1 MDLVVVSLTY
11 KLLRL
16 GSTTFLCIL
25 ITHTYTRKQN
35 DKEDCLRWGWKSTG
49 SDGSCTRRQQTFSLG
64 SLGWDWDWIN
74 SSSQRTYHQRLY
86 LRLWFS
92 WSSRRMA
99 NPSSCIN
106 IFIWYCF
113 VYLLNSY
120 RWNSL
125 LLELKMVVIGGR
137 EFIQHFVDFIGKGS
151 QLLWFG
157 EIQKNKSLFVTS

>member
-49 SDGSCTRRQQTFSLG
+49 SDGSCTRRQQTFALG

-74 SSSQRTYHQRLY
+74 SSSQRTYHQGLY
-86 LRLWFS
+86 LRLWFPEVQEE
-92 WSSRRMA
+92 WQTQVLA
-99 NPSSCIN
+99 L

-120 RWNSL
+120 RRNSL
-125 LLELKMVVIGGR
+125 LLELKMVVLGGR

-151 QLLWFG
+151 LLLWFG
-157 EIQKNKSLFVTS
+157 QI